1 MPFCFSGRHR
11 LDRLNP
17 EKWRKTKMKKYF
29 FKKCFQPK
37 HKKHFFPPQK
47 EMYRFGGCE
56 RTKSIIGSFGT
67 GTVTVSAPSP
77 SRQSRHRW
85 RIDQACSRSAGGV
98 RPRGLPR
105 EPTWAAAATGRR
117 RGSRKARAGTFT
129 ASTAAPRQT
138 RPRPAE
144 AMMVLDAMREFI
156 LLAAPRRIRSSIC
169 VRNSLGCR
177 EGCRGRLTRSP

>member
-1 MPFCFSGRHR
+1 
-11 LDRLNP
+11 
-17 EKWRKTKMKKYF
+17 MKKYF
-29 FKKCFQPK
+29 FQKNVFSSPTQKNTFS
-37 HKKHFFPPQK
+37 PQK
-47 EMYRFGGCE
+47 EMYRLRMRG
-56 RTKSIIGSFGT
+56 RKSSSRVSSAPSRHRHRLG
-67 GTVTVSAPSP
+67 TVSAP
-77 SRQSRHRW
+77 SRHRW
-85 RIDQACSRSAGGV
+85 RIDQACSRQRWRRL

-169 VRNSLGCR
+169 VRSSLGCR